1 MNVHRIVILVL
12 DGLGVGALPDAYL
25 YGDEGSNTLGH
36 VLSASPG
43 YSLPGLV
50 SLGLG
55 ELVESLETTP
65 QIRGAYGKMA
75 QRSRGK
81 DTISGHWELAGVPV
95 DQPFPVYPQGFREAV
110 ITPFEA
116 YVGKRVLGNLAASGT
131 EIINHLGK
139 AHLETGRP
147 IVYTSADSVFQVA
160 AHEDVV
166 PVETL
171 YDWCVKA
178 RKEIFLGEHAVG
190 RVIARPFQGSAG
202 HFFRTENRKDFS
214 LPPPA
219 PTLLDAVSQAGLEVW
234 VVGKAYDIFSGQ
246 GITRHQQDRGNKGI
260 MQSLMGC
267 IEQPFRGII
276 WATLVD
282 FDMLYGHRNDV
293 KGFLGALEV
302 FDQFLRAFISR
313 LHEEDVLFIT
323 ADHGCDPTFAGTDH
337 TREYVPLLVYGR
349 QVKAISLGTRQ
360 SFADLGAT
368 VADLLG
374 VAASLEGVSFAR
386 DLNYKE

>member
-1 MNVHRIVILVL
+1 MNVKRVVILVL
-12 DGLGVGALPDAYL
+12 DGLGVGALPDAHL
-25 YGDEGSNTLGH
+25 YGDEGTNTLGH
-36 VLSASPG
+36 ILSASPG
-43 YSLPGLV
+43 YTLPGLV

-55 ELVESLETTP
+55 ELVDPPLETTS
-65 QIRGAYGKMA
+65 QIRGAHGKMA
-75 QRSRGK
+75 QRSSGK
-81 DTISGHWELAGVPV
+81 DTISGHWELAGVPL
-95 DQPFPVYPQGFREAV
+95 DRPFPVYPHGFPDEV
-110 ITPFEA
+110 ISLFEA
-116 YVGKRVLGNLAASGT
+116 YVGKPVLGNVAASGT
-131 EIINHLGK
+131 EIINRLGEL
-139 AHLETGRP
+139 HLETGRP

-171 YDWCVKA
+171 YGWCMKA
-178 RKEIFLGEHAVG
+178 RREILLGKHAVG

-234 VVGKAYDIFSGQ
+234 VVGKVYDIFSGQ
-246 GITRHQQDRGNKGI
+246 GITRHQQDRGNKAI
-260 MQSLMGC
+260 MRSLMEC
-267 IEQPFRGII
+267 IEQPFEGVM

-282 FDMLYGHRNDV
+282 FDMLYGHRNDAE
-293 KGFLGALEV
+293 GFLGALEV
-302 FDQFLRAFISR
+302 FDQFLRLFLRR
-313 LHEEDVLFIT
+313 LLEEDVLFIT

-349 QVKAISLGTRQ
+349 QVKARSLGTRK

-374 VAASLEGVSFAR
+374 VAASLEGNSFAR
-386 DLNYKE
+386 DLT

>member
-1 MNVHRIVILVL
+1 MKVKRVVILVL
-12 DGLGVGALPDAYL
+12 DGLGVGALPDAHL

-36 VLSASPG
+36 ILSASPA
-43 YSLPGLV
+43 YTLPGLV

-55 ELVESLETTP
+55 ELVEPLETTW

-75 QRSRGK
+75 QRSSGK
-81 DTISGHWELAGVPV
+81 DTISGHWELAGVPL
-95 DQPFPVYPQGFREAV
+95 DQPFPVYPHGFPDEV
-110 ITPFEA
+110 INSFEA
-116 YVGKRVLGNLAASGT
+116 YVGKPVLGNMAASGT
-131 EIINHLGK
+131 EIINHLGEL
-139 AHLETGRP
+139 HLETGRP

-171 YDWCVKA
+171 YQWCMKA
-178 RKEIFLGEHAVG
+178 RREILQGKHAVG

-219 PTLLDAVSQAGLEVW
+219 PTLLDFVSQAGLEVR
-234 VVGKAYDIFSGQ
+234 VVGKVYDIFSGQ
-246 GITRHQQDRGNKGI
+246 GITRHRQDRGNRAI
-260 MQSLMGC
+260 MSSLMEC
-267 IEQPFRGII
+267 IEEPFPGVI

-282 FDMLYGHRNDV
+282 FDMLYGHRNDAE
-293 KGFLGALEV
+293 GFLGALEV
-302 FDQFLRAFISR
+302 FDRFLQAFLHR
-313 LHEEDVLFIT
+313 LREEDVLFIT
-323 ADHGCDPTFAGTDH
+323 ADHGCDPTFTGTDH
-337 TREYVPLLVYGR
+337 TREYVPLLVYGP
-349 QVKAISLGTRQ
+349 QVKAKSLGTRE

-374 VAASLEGVSFAR
+374 VNASLEGTSFAR
-386 DLNYKE
+386 DLI